1 MGERHSG
8 LKRISSTKATRGGG
22 LKSPSGGTDHQKP
35 QRLRFKVY
43 IAGRRRVIVYI
54 MEIAIGDI

>member
-1 MGERHSG
+1 MGERHLGES

-35 QRLRFKVY
+35 QRFKVY
-43 IAGRRRVIVYI
+43 ISGRRRVIVYI